1 MTASNHSIKSW
12 VWLDGRRMKDRE
24 ALHERL
30 KVAFDFPD
38 YYGRNLDALWDLL
51 STWGTPLDI
60 FVMHTEELD
69 NYGLG
74 FLALLRELEKEQ
86 PRIRVYADTSH
97 VLPQENSDMLY
108 SV

>member
-1 MTASNHSIKSW
+1 MKHSKRSIKTW
-12 VWLDGRRMKDRE
+12 VWLDALTMSNRE

-30 KVAFDFPD
+30 KTAFGFPD

-51 STWGTPLDI
+51 SAWSTPLDI
-60 FVMHTEELD
+60 FIVNSKALD

-74 FLALLRELEKEQ
+74 FLALLKELEKENSK
-86 PRIRVYADTSH
+86 IRVHTDS
-97 VLPQENSDMLY
+97 LPPLPMENSDMLY